1 MSATLLSWSVLLAQI
16 LLAGAMGCAAL
27 RLLRGPRAQDRV
39 LALDT
44 LYLNAA
50 MLLLVF
56 GIRTGSA
63 HYFEVALLITLL
75 GFVSTAALSKFL
87 MRGEVI
93 E

>member
-1 MSATLLSWSVLLAQI
+1 MTAALLHGALLLAQ
-16 LLAGAMGCAAL
+16 LMLAAAMGCAAL
-27 RLLRGPRAQDRV
+27 RLLAGPRAQDRV

-44 LYLNAA
+44 LYVNAA

-56 GIRTGSA
+56 GIRTGTT
-63 HYFEVALLITLL
+63 HYFEAALLITLL
-75 GFVSTAALSKFL
+75 GFVATAALAKFL